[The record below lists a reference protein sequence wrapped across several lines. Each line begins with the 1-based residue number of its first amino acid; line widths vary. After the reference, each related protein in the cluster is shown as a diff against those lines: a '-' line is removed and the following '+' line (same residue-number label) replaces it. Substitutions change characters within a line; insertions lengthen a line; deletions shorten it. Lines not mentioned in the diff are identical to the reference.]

1 MPNSGIGILIVL
13 MLTALGLGAVS
24 ALANDVSPQI
34 WFDYNPSHRLSPKV
48 DIFGTAGI
56 RWEMENDGW
65 LRLVLSPSVGVPA
78 GKVRLSFGVANFF
91 TFNEVIEDRW
101 EIRPYQGVTVI
112 WPGGRLSVEHFLR
125 LEERFD
131 FNMENWNSLNSLR
144 LRYLLRASYRWAA
157 YEAGRTWK
165 ATASVEPFVTLTGQQ
180 GQQREL
186 VRATVGVERT
196 LSHDRRLEFDISWQ
210 QESLVFRP
218 DEYVS
223 DIFLRVRWFVRW

>member
-1 MPNSGIGILIVL
+1 MSKRIGMLTVL

-24 ALANDVSPQI
+24 AFGDEVSPQI
-34 WFDYNPSHRLSPKV
+34 WFDYNPSHPLSPKV
-48 DIFGTAGI
+48 DIFGNAGV

-65 LRLVLSPSVGVPA
+65 LRLVLSPSVGMPA
-78 GKVRLSFGVANFF
+78 GKARLSFGVGNFI
-91 TFNEVIEDRW
+91 TFNDVIANRW
-101 EIRPYQGVTVI
+101 EIRPYQGATII
-112 WPGGRLSVEHFLR
+112 WPGGRFSVEHFLR

-131 FNMENWNSLNSLR
+131 FNTETWNSLNSLR
-144 LRYLLRASYRWAA
+144 VRYLLRASYRWTA

-186 VRATVGVERT
+186 VRATVGIERT
-196 LSHDRRLEFDISWQ
+196 LSSHRRLEFDISWQ

-218 DEYVS
+218 DEHVN
-223 DIFLRVRWFVRW
+223 DIFLRVRWFKRW